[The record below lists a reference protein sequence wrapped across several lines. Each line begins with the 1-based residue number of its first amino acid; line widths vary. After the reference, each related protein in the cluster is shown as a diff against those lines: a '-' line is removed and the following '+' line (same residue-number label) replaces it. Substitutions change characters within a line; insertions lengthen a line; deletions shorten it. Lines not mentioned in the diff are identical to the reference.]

1 MKVNFVKFFTY
12 LSLDFDKHIVQK
24 KDYGVLV
31 CDFLL
36 SSIKDFIFDKFVS
49 FYWCQ
54 WNDHFEFPDSI

>member
-54 WNDHFEFPDSI
+54 